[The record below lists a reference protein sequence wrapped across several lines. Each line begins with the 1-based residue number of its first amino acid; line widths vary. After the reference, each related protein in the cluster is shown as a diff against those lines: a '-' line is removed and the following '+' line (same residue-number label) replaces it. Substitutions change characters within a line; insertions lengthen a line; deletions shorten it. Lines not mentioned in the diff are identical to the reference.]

1 MKTGWRPWPLRRDM
15 MMREQQCC
23 SLYLPPMDCPESDS
37 EIAINLMLT
46 MLFMLFILVMMG
58 LVLRQWIRAV
68 RKSSTLEVEVAAL
81 IVRQVEEA
89 QAFSTELRTPFVLMR
104 ASDFLKLKRLR
115 SQEEVRERSGG

>member
-1 MKTGWRPWPLRRDM
+1 
-15 MMREQQCC
+15 
-23 SLYLPPMDCPESDS
+23 MDCPESDS

-46 MLFMLFILVMMG
+46 MLFLLFILGMMG